1 MERKRP
7 MHCSSRQAFLW
18 PSMKNVSDL
27 LDITSAFTI
36 SSSSMLPPEKK
47 EETSQLPDVLD
58 EFYHLES
65 HLDTVVRMHGICIRH
80 PRNAVVAITQDL
92 DSHAFVHLEF
102 ENCRQ
107 SFLAG
112 LACLTQC
119 CLLSK

>member
-1 MERKRP
+1 MLVT
-7 MHCSSRQAFLW
+7 FLIRVL
-18 PSMKNVSDL
+18 S
-27 LDITSAFTI
+27 
-36 SSSSMLPPEKK
+36 PEKNEK
-47 EETSQLPDVLD
+47 EVLLPDVLD

-107 SFLAG
+107 SLSLFRLKHTVLSDLGKMKGIKVLYGQWSDNTLSLASFW
-112 LACLTQC
+112 A
-119 CLLSK
+119 

>member
-1 MERKRP
+1 
-7 MHCSSRQAFLW
+7 
-18 PSMKNVSDL
+18 MKNVSDL
-27 LDITSAFTI
+27 LDTSAFTGKKT
-36 SSSSMLPPEKK
+36 EK
-47 EETSQLPDVLD
+47 EVLLPDVLD

-107 SFLAG
+107 S
-112 LACLTQC
+112 
-119 CLLSK
+119 LSFQAETHCVI